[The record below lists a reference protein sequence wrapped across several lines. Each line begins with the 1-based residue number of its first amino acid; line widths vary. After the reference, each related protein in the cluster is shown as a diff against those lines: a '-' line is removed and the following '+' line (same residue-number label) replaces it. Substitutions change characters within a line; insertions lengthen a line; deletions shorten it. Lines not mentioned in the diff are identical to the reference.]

1 MYSRARALDGHK
13 HTDVLR
19 SPEAKATGWTSSEFR
34 DHVRDVPVRRHDIG
48 DSTTR
53 CHTRL
58 SRKPE
63 AMSHGL
69 GARYTLSYMHLRCVL
84 PGGGCTTRQS
94 CSTGVSWTPAM
105 HVASDAES
113 RDQRVKVSARG
124 ENTVEM
130 RNETARR
137 RMRHQV
143 FTRNASGHS
152 VGHKKE

>member
-1 MYSRARALDGHK
+1 
-13 HTDVLR
+13 
-19 SPEAKATGWTSSEFR
+19 
-34 DHVRDVPVRRHDIG
+34 
-48 DSTTR
+48 
-53 CHTRL
+53 
-58 SRKPE
+58 
-63 AMSHGL
+63 
-69 GARYTLSYMHLRCVL
+69 
-84 PGGGCTTRQS
+84 
-94 CSTGVSWTPAM
+94 M